1 MSRILPDADF
11 GSTRERPAARFRGP
25 AAVVPAEAAVSEQNR
40 VHEAIYLK
48 IAVLTIVAWVVLQT
62 LFLCVGCDW
71 DLCGDEAEYW
81 AWSRRLDWSYYAKG
95 PLIAFLIRGAV
106 ELFGPLSRALT
117 GDLMPAIRFPAV
129 LLSAWTAWGVF
140 RLGERTLGS
149 RRAALIAML
158 VVPAVPMFRLGG
170 LLMTIDTPLL
180 ACWTWAAVWCFE
192 ALERDDAKRWLG
204 AGVLAALGVLAKYS
218 MLAFPASVG
227 LYLLLDRKRRRQLI
241 QPGFWLMSVFCL
253 AGMAP
258 IVYWNMHNGWVA
270 AEQMANRVGLAESGG
285 RLRAINVLGF
295 FGSEAAVWGGYWWVV
310 AIAAVAGAIKVVRPR
325 RRSGVENTGEAAT
338 TTPAQ
343 RSGLMYLLCL
353 WGTIWSACLG
363 ASFLGESMPN
373 WAAPGYAAVL
383 VLIGR
388 RVDLAWDRGGR
399 PPGRYVYPWAALML
413 GLTLFQHTEWLY
425 PAIARFVPEP
435 TRQDPMPMKRWD
447 PSNRMRGHKAVA
459 AEVDKTIEALRS
471 RGIEPFVVSP
481 NYAATSLASF
491 YLRGQPE
498 TYCIAWSKTN
508 PDATVVNQHDL
519 WRPNP
524 RRDPEAFRGRTAV
537 FVEESSEPIFTIAH
551 ILSRRGLFGV
561 EESTRRVYVRD
572 GGVVAGSWDITVCR
586 DFKGLD
592 AMYMGVIGID
602 RSNPEKFELIFPPD
616 AFTKQ
621 RRRGAWGAR

>member
-1 MSRILPDADF
+1 
-11 GSTRERPAARFRGP
+11 
-25 AAVVPAEAAVSEQNR
+25 
-40 VHEAIYLK
+40 
-48 IAVLTIVAWVVLQT
+48 
-62 LFLCVGCDW
+62 
-71 DLCGDEAEYW
+71 
-81 AWSRRLDWSYYAKG
+81 
-95 PLIAFLIRGAV
+95 
-106 ELFGPLSRALT
+106 
-117 GDLMPAIRFPAV
+117 
-129 LLSAWTAWGVF
+129 
-140 RLGERTLGS
+140 
-149 RRAALIAML
+149 
-158 VVPAVPMFRLGG
+158 
-170 LLMTIDTPLL
+170 
-180 ACWTWAAVWCFE
+180 
-192 ALERDDAKRWLG
+192 
-204 AGVLAALGVLAKYS
+204 
-218 MLAFPASVG
+218 
-227 LYLLLDRKRRRQLI
+227 
-241 QPGFWLMSVFCL
+241 
-253 AGMAP
+253 
-258 IVYWNMHNGWVA
+258 
-270 AEQMANRVGLAESGG
+270 
-285 RLRAINVLGF
+285 INVLGF

-310 AIAAVAGAIKVVRPR
+310 AIAAVAGAIKVVWPG
-325 RRSGVENTGEAAT
+325 RRSGLENTGDAAT

-435 TRQDPMPMKRWD
+435 TRRDPMPMKRWD

-621 RRRGAWGAR
+621 R